1 MPCGP
6 QCRCCL
12 IGDCCPPGSAAQ
24 RAALKTWLM
33 EKLDFQRPT
42 SEGAATHAA
51 SVSSI
56 LNARPGGM
64 VPEGATERMVDAWLD
79 ELPWK
84 KD

>member
-24 RAALKTWLM
+24 RVAFREWL
-33 EKLDFQRPT
+33 LDHLAEIGRDDFDLAKG
-42 SEGAATHAA
+42 E
-51 SVSSI
+51 
-56 LNARPGGM
+56 
-64 VPEGATERMVDAWLD
+64 ERVDAWLD

-84 KD
+84 V